1 MSQHI
6 PYQAI
11 RQVFVLLAIA
21 LLGGLIIFKL
31 LPFTSGILGAITL
44 YVIFEGWM
52 NTFVETKKWKQQTA
66 ALVLMLGSFFG
77 ILIPLSGVIFL
88 LGRKIGEVAKDSE
101 KLEALIKNYLHN
113 IEESSGIDLAAS
125 LDPGTLSEWAVQ
137 QVQSLIGTT
146 ADTVIAVALMYF
158 LLYFML
164 IGRKQLRHTLNTYI
178 PMNRDN
184 IQKIGGEIRT
194 SVRANAI
201 GIPLVGLVKG
211 VVGLIGFLIFGIEDP
226 LFWFVILTITG
237 MIPFIG
243 TVMGILP
250 VFLVTLAS
258 GHQVIAWSI
267 LAYGIIVVG
276 MTDNIIRLY
285 ALRRLENIHPLI
297 TLIGLLVG
305 VPLFGFI
312 GLIFGPLIVSLFLVI
327 TKIYKITYVDT
338 ASE

>member
-6 PYQAI
+6 PYQTI

-52 NTFVETKKWKQQTA
+52 NTLAETKKWKQQTA

-77 ILIPLSGVIFL
+77 ILIPLSGAVIL
-88 LGRKIGEVAKDSE
+88 LGRKIGEVANDSE
-101 KLEALIKNYLHN
+101 KFEALIKNYLHN
-113 IEESSGIDLAAS
+113 IEESSGIDLASS
-125 LDPGTLSEWAVQ
+125 LDPGTLSEWVVQ

-201 GIPLVGLVKG
+201 GIPLVGLAKG

-250 VFLVTLAS
+250 VFLVTLAT
-258 GHQVIAWSI
+258 GNQVIAWSI

>member
-1 MSQHI
+1 MSQLI
-6 PYQAI
+6 PHQTI
-11 RQVFVLLAIA
+11 RQLFVLLAIA
-21 LLGGLIIFKL
+21 LLGGLIAFKL

-44 YVIFEGWM
+44 YVIFENWM
-52 NTFVETKKWKQQTA
+52 NALVENKKWKQHAA
-66 ALVLMLGSFFG
+66 ALILMLGSFFG
-77 ILIPLSGVIFL
+77 ILIPLGSVIFL
-88 LGRKIGEVAKDSE
+88 LGRKIGEVANDSDKIE
-101 KLEALIKNYLHN
+101 TLIKQNVHKVEKITGLDIAN
-113 IEESSGIDLAAS
+113 S
-125 LDPGTLSEWAVQ
+125 LDPTTLSDWFVQ
-137 QVQSLIGTT
+137 HVQNLIATT
-146 ADTVIAVALMYF
+146 ADSIIAVALMYF

-164 IGRKQLRHTLNTYI
+164 ISRKQLRQTLNSYI
-178 PMNRDN
+178 PMNRNN
-184 IQKIGGEIRT
+184 IQKIGEEIRS
-194 SVRANAI
+194 SVQANAI
-201 GIPLVGLVKG
+201 GIPLVGLAKG

-258 GHQVIAWSI
+258 GNQVIAWTI
-267 LAYGIIVVG
+267 LAYGIIVIG

-327 TKIYKITYVDT
+327 TNLYKITYVDI